1 MARKRQ
7 NCYIYTR
14 VSTEMQVDGYSLEA
28 QKERLRNEAKH
39 RCMKVV
45 GEYSDEGKSGKNIAG
60 RPEFRQM
67 LQDIKSGKDDVQYVL
82 VFKLSRFG
90 RNAADTLNS
99 LQFMEDYGVNLLC
112 VEDGIDS
119 AGAAGKLI
127 ISVLASVAEIERS
140 NISEQ
145 TMAGRQQKA
154 RDGKWNGGFAPYGY
168 KLVDKEGEKA
178 KVLVINEEEAELVR
192 LIYKLYLQNMGLSRV
207 AKWLNDNGYTKKI
220 RQNGSVSLIS
230 SAFVKGVL
238 DNPVYGGFIAYG
250 RRKNEKIDGTRDEY
264 HVVKQDKDSYKLYE
278 GQHDAIIDRETWF
291 RVQAKRELNAFKREK
306 VHSKEHEHMV
316 SALLKCPVC
325 GASMYGVVNRK
336 KKKNSDEF
344 YTDMWYYTCKNRK
357 LVSGHLCNYKKHVRQ
372 DELNAEVI
380 ALVKYVFGG
389 ENDMKDQILKKLDSD
404 DSVKELLEEKT
415 RLEKEKNSLVSK
427 KTKQLRRINDLD
439 IDDKLYDDLMKTYKD
454 GLYEI
459 NEQIA
464 VIDNNLYQNELAI
477 QNAQGENL
485 SVEVYKRI
493 IDEMIDNIDDMTDA
507 DKKMLMNL
515 LIEKIEIYPEK
526 QPDGRW
532 IKSVQFKIP
541 LNIDGKAVDT
551 LYFDDDE
558 DDTEGDEESVPHE
571 TTVETVVLLS
581 HKKADSYI
589 HIDVEFGEGEGKI
602 PVDSIAKRAEAYKPK
617 EKVTYKMIKEYIEAK
632 YGFKVHTAYIAEVKR
647 NLGLPMYD
655 APNAVEELKQPRK
668 HPTPEKVEAIKDAL
682 RYFAVI

>member
-1 MARKRQ
+1 M
-7 NCYIYTR
+7 
-14 VSTEMQVDGYSLEA
+14 EA
-28 QKERLRNEAKH
+28 QKERLRSEAKH
-39 RCMKVV
+39 RGMKIA
-45 GEYSDEGKSGKNIAG
+45 GEYSDEGKSGKNING

-67 LQDIKSGKDDVQYVL
+67 LQDIKSGKDDVDYVL

-140 NISEQ
+140 NIHEQ

-325 GASMYGVVNRK
+325 GASMYGVVDRK
-336 KKKNSDEF
+336 KKKNSDE
-344 YTDMWYYTCKNRK
+344 YYPDIWYYTCKNRK
-357 LVSGHLCNYKKHVRQ
+357 LVSGHLCNYKKHIRQ
-372 DELNAEVI
+372 EELNAEVI

-404 DSVKELLEEKT
+404 DSLNELLEEKT

-427 KTKQLRRINDLD
+427 KSKQLRRINDLD
-439 IDDKLYDDLMKTYKD
+439 IDDEFYDDLMKTYKD

-459 NEQIA
+459 NEQIT

-526 QPDGRW
+526 QKDGRW

-551 LYFDDDE
+551 LYFDDDK
-558 DDTEGDEESVPHE
+558 DTEGDEDYLSKKMR
-571 TTVETVVLLS
+571 VECVVLL
-581 HKKADSYI
+581 
-589 HIDVEFGEGEGKI
+589 
-602 PVDSIAKRAEAYKPK
+602 
-617 EKVTYKMIKEYIEAK
+617 T
-632 YGFKVHTAYIAEVKR
+632 KVH
-647 NLGLPMYD
+647 NG
-655 APNAVEELKQPRK
+655 
-668 HPTPEKVEAIKDAL
+668 
-682 RYFAVI
+682 

>member
-1 MARKRQ
+1 M
-7 NCYIYTR
+7 
-14 VSTEMQVDGYSLEA
+14 DGYSLEA
-28 QKERLRNEAKH
+28 QKERLRSEAKH
-39 RCMKVV
+39 RGMKIV

-60 RPEFRQM
+60 RPEFKRM
-67 LQDIKSGKDDVQYVL
+67 LSDIKSGKDDVQSVL

-90 RNAADTLNS
+90 RNTSDTLNA
-99 LQFMEDYGVNLLC
+99 LQYLEDYGVSLIC

-119 AGAAGKLI
+119 SGPAGKLM
-127 ISVLASVAEIERS
+127 ISVLAAVAEIERD
-140 NISEQ
+140 NIHVQ
-145 TMAGRQQKA
+145 TMEGRKQKA

-192 LIYKLYLQNMGLSRV
+192 LFYKLYLQGMGLSRV

-238 DNPVYGGFIAYG
+238 DSPVYGGFIAYG

-278 GQHDAIIDRETWF
+278 GQHEPIIDRETWF

-306 VHSKEHEHMV
+306 THSKEHEHMV

-404 DSVKELLEEKT
+404 DSVKELLA
-415 RLEKEKNSLVSK
+415 EKERLAKEEAKLSSK
-427 KTKQLRRINDLD
+427 KSKLMRRIADLD
-439 IDDKLYDDLMKTYKD
+439 IDDELYDDLMGTYRASVN
-454 GLYEI
+454 EV
-459 NEQIA
+459 NEQINA
-464 VIDNNLYQNELAI
+464 VENQIYQNELAI
-477 QNAQGENL
+477 QNVQGENL

-493 IDEMIDNIDDMTDA
+493 VDEMIDNIDDMTDA

-526 QPDGRW
+526 QKDGRW

-558 DDTEGDEESVPHE
+558 DDTEGDENSLRQKMHD
-571 TTVETVVLLS
+571 ETVVLLS
-581 HKKADSYI
+581 KGEDRLEKDS
-589 HIDVEFGEGEGKI
+589 D
-602 PVDSIAKRAEAYKPK
+602 
-617 EKVTYKMIKEYIEAK
+617 
-632 YGFKVHTAYIAEVKR
+632 
-647 NLGLPMYD
+647 
-655 APNAVEELKQPRK
+655 
-668 HPTPEKVEAIKDAL
+668 
-682 RYFAVI
+682 

>member
-1 MARKRQ
+1 
-7 NCYIYTR
+7 
-14 VSTEMQVDGYSLEA
+14 MQVDGYSLEA
-28 QKERLRNEAKH
+28 QKERLRSEAKH
-39 RCMKVV
+39 RGMKIV
-45 GEYSDEGKSGKNIAG
+45 GEYSDEGKSGKNITG
-60 RPEFRQM
+60 RPEFKRM
-67 LQDIKSGKDDVQYVL
+67 LGDIKTGKDDVQVVL

-90 RNAADTLNS
+90 RNTSDTLNA
-99 LQFMEDYGVNLLC
+99 LQYLEDYGVSLIC

-119 AGAAGKLI
+119 SGPAGKLM
-127 ISVLASVAEIERS
+127 ISVLAAVAEIERD
-140 NISEQ
+140 NIHVQ
-145 TMAGRQQKA
+145 TMEGRKQKA

-192 LIYKLYLQNMGLSRV
+192 LIYKLYLQGMGLSRV

-278 GQHDAIIDRETWF
+278 GQHEAIIDRETWF

-439 IDDKLYDDLMKTYKD
+439 IDDEFYDDLMKTYKD

-459 NEQIA
+459 NEQIT

-558 DDTEGDEESVPHE
+558 DDTEGDENSPRQSRHD
-571 TTVETVVLLS
+571 ETVALLS
-581 HKKADSYI
+581 
-589 HIDVEFGEGEGKI
+589 
-602 PVDSIAKRAEAYKPK
+602 
-617 EKVTYKMIKEYIEAK
+617 
-632 YGFKVHTAYIAEVKR
+632 
-647 NLGLPMYD
+647 
-655 APNAVEELKQPRK
+655 RK
-668 HPTPEKVEAIKDAL
+668 
-682 RYFAVI
+682 

>member
-1 MARKRQ
+1 M
-7 NCYIYTR
+7 
-14 VSTEMQVDGYSLEA
+14 
-28 QKERLRNEAKH
+28 
-39 RCMKVV
+39 
-45 GEYSDEGKSGKNIAG
+45 
-60 RPEFRQM
+60 
-67 LQDIKSGKDDVQYVL
+67 L

-145 TMAGRQQKA
+145 TMAGRRQKA

-168 KLVDKEGEKA
+168 KLVDREGEKA

-192 LIYKLYLQNMGLSRV
+192 LIYKLYLQGMGLSRV

-306 VHSKEHEHMV
+306 THSKEHEHMV

-427 KTKQLRRINDLD
+427 TTKQLRRINDLD
-439 IDDKLYDDLMKTYKD
+439 IDDEFYDDLMKTYKD

-459 NEQIA
+459 NEQIT

-507 DKKMLMNL
+507 DNKMLMNL

-526 QPDGRW
+526 QKDGRW

-551 LYFDDDE
+551 LYFDGDE
-558 DDTEGDEESVPHE
+558 DDTEGDENYLPLSKNLEC
-571 TTVETVVLLS
+571 VVLLS
-581 HKKADSYI
+581 RQKA
-589 HIDVEFGEGEGKI
+589 
-602 PVDSIAKRAEAYKPK
+602 
-617 EKVTYKMIKEYIEAK
+617 
-632 YGFKVHTAYIAEVKR
+632 
-647 NLGLPMYD
+647 
-655 APNAVEELKQPRK
+655 
-668 HPTPEKVEAIKDAL
+668 
-682 RYFAVI
+682 

>member
-1 MARKRQ
+1 
-7 NCYIYTR
+7 
-14 VSTEMQVDGYSLEA
+14 MQVDGYSLEA
-28 QKERLRNEAKH
+28 QKERLRSEAKH
-39 RCMKVV
+39 RGMKIV
-45 GEYSDEGKSGKNIAG
+45 GEYSDEGKSGKNVSG
-60 RPEFRQM
+60 RPEFKRM
-67 LQDIKSGKDDVQYVL
+67 MQDIKSGKDDVQVVC

-140 NISEQ
+140 NIHEQ

-264 HVVKQDKDSYKLYE
+264 HVVKQDKDSYNLYE

-306 VHSKEHEHMV
+306 THSKEHEHMV

-344 YTDMWYYTCKNRK
+344 YSDMWYYTCKNRK
-357 LVSGHLCNYKKHVRQ
+357 LVSGHLCDYKKHVRQ

-404 DSVKELLEEKT
+404 DSVNELLAEKE

-427 KTKQLRRINDLD
+427 KSKQLRRINDLD
-439 IDDKLYDDLMKTYKD
+439 IDDEFYDDLMKTYKD

-459 NEQIA
+459 NEQIT

-558 DDTEGDEESVPHE
+558 DDTEGDENSLRQKMHDES
-571 TTVETVVLLS
+571 VVLLT
-581 HKKADSYI
+581 
-589 HIDVEFGEGEGKI
+589 
-602 PVDSIAKRAEAYKPK
+602 
-617 EKVTYKMIKEYIEAK
+617 KVQK
-632 YGFKVHTAYIAEVKR
+632 
-647 NLGLPMYD
+647 
-655 APNAVEELKQPRK
+655 
-668 HPTPEKVEAIKDAL
+668 
-682 RYFAVI
+682 

>member
-1 MARKRQ
+1 
-7 NCYIYTR
+7 
-14 VSTEMQVDGYSLEA
+14 MQVDGYSLEA
-28 QKERLRNEAKH
+28 QKERLRSEAKH
-39 RCMKVV
+39 RGMKIV
-45 GEYSDEGKSGKNIAG
+45 GEYSDEGKSGKNITG
-60 RPEFRQM
+60 RPEFKRM
-67 LQDIKSGKDDVQYVL
+67 LGDIKTGKDDVQVVL

-90 RNAADTLNS
+90 RNTSDTLNA
-99 LQFMEDYGVNLLC
+99 LQYLEDYGVSLIC

-119 AGAAGKLI
+119 SGPAGKLM
-127 ISVLASVAEIERS
+127 ISVLAAVAEIERD
-140 NISEQ
+140 NIHVQ
-145 TMAGRQQKA
+145 TMEGRKQKA

-192 LIYKLYLQNMGLSRV
+192 LIYKLYLQGMGLSRV

-278 GQHDAIIDRETWF
+278 GQHEAIIDRETWF

-439 IDDKLYDDLMKTYKD
+439 IDDEFYDDLMKTYKD

-459 NEQIA
+459 NEQIT

-551 LYFDDDE
+551 LYFDDDK
-558 DDTEGDEESVPHE
+558 DDTEGDENSLRQSRHD
-571 TTVETVVLLS
+571 ETVVLLS
-581 HKKADSYI
+581 QQRPDDTIEIDLDLDELDATSAELKATYQEIKDY
-589 HIDVEFGEGEGKI
+589 VLKEFGLKVSSLYISQIKRKCGIEVGENYNLPKSENAR
-602 PVDSIAKRAEAYKPK
+602 VAQCPK
-617 EKVTYKMIKEYIEAK
+617 EKE
-632 YGFKVHTAYIAEVKR
+632 
-647 NLGLPMYD
+647 D
-655 APNAVEELKQPRK
+655 
-668 HPTPEKVEAIKDAL
+668 AIKAAL
-682 RYFAVI
+682 KYFAMI

>member
-1 MARKRQ
+1 
-7 NCYIYTR
+7 
-14 VSTEMQVDGYSLEA
+14 MQVDGYSLEA
-28 QKERLRNEAKH
+28 QKERLRSEAKH
-39 RCMKVV
+39 RGMKIV
-45 GEYSDEGKSGKNIAG
+45 GEYSDEGKSGKNING

-67 LQDIKSGKDDVQYVL
+67 LQDIKSGKDDVDYVL

-140 NISEQ
+140 NIHEQ

-168 KLVDKEGEKA
+168 KLIAKDGEKA

-192 LIYKLYLQNMGLSRV
+192 LIYKLYLQGMGLSRV

-278 GQHDAIIDRETWF
+278 GQHEAIIDRETWF

-439 IDDKLYDDLMKTYKD
+439 IDDEFYDDLMKTYKD

-526 QPDGRW
+526 QKDGRW

-551 LYFDDDE
+551 LYFDDEE
-558 DDTEGDEESVPHE
+558 DDTEGDENSLRQSRHD
-571 TTVETVVLLS
+571 ETVCLL
-581 HKKADSYI
+581 H
-589 HIDVEFGEGEGKI
+589 
-602 PVDSIAKRAEAYKPK
+602 RAN
-617 EKVTYKMIKEYIEAK
+617 M
-632 YGFKVHTAYIAEVKR
+632 
-647 NLGLPMYD
+647 
-655 APNAVEELKQPRK
+655 
-668 HPTPEKVEAIKDAL
+668 
-682 RYFAVI
+682 

>member
-1 MARKRQ
+1 MAKKQ
-7 NCYIYTR
+7 KCYIYTR
-14 VSTEMQVDGYSLEA
+14 VSTELQIDGYSLEA
-28 QKERLRNEAKH
+28 QKERLRSEAKH
-39 RCMKVV
+39 RKMQVC

-60 RPEFRQM
+60 RPKFKQM
-67 LQDIKSGKDDVQYVL
+67 LQDIKSGKDDVDYVL

-145 TMAGRQQKA
+145 TMAGRRQKA

-168 KLVDKEGEKA
+168 QLVNKEGEKA

-192 LIYKLYLQNMGLSRV
+192 QIYKLYLQNMGLSRV

-238 DNPVYGGFIAYG
+238 DNPVYAGFISYG
-250 RRKNEKIDGTRDEY
+250 RRKTEKIEGTRNEF

-306 VHSKEHEHMV
+306 IHSKEHEHMV

-325 GASMYGVVNRK
+325 GASMYGVVDRK
-336 KKKNSDEF
+336 KKKGTDE
-344 YTDMWYYTCKNRK
+344 YYPDIWYYTCKNRK
-357 LVSGHLCNYKKHVRQ
+357 LVSGHLCDYKKHVRQ
-372 DELNAEVI
+372 DELNVEVI
-380 ALVKYVFGG
+380 QLVKYVFGG

-404 DSVKELLEEKT
+404 DSLRELLA
-415 RLEKEKNSLVSK
+415 EKERLTKEREKLSSK
-427 KTKQLRRINDLD
+427 KSKLMRRIADLD
-439 IDDKLYDDLMKTYKD
+439 IDDKLYDDLMKTYR
-454 GLYEI
+454 ESVNEV
-459 NEQIA
+459 NEQIN
-464 VIDNNLYQNELAI
+464 IMENQLYQNELAI
-477 QNAQGENL
+477 ENAEGENL
-485 SVEVYKRI
+485 STEVYKRI
-493 IDEMIDNIDDMTDA
+493 IDEMLDNIDDMNDA

-526 QPDGRW
+526 QKDGRW

-551 LYFDDDE
+551 LFFDDE
-558 DDTEGDEESVPHE
+558 EDTENS
-571 TTVETVVLLS
+571 LS
-581 HKKADSYI
+581 T
-589 HIDVEFGEGEGKI
+589 GK
-602 PVDSIAKRAEAYKPK
+602 
-617 EKVTYKMIKEYIEAK
+617 
-632 YGFKVHTAYIAEVKR
+632 H
-647 NLGLPMYD
+647 
-655 APNAVEELKQPRK
+655 
-668 HPTPEKVEAIKDAL
+668 VEACFFLGAADRNRTGTLFTARDFKSLVSTYSTTAAWL
-682 RYFAVI
+682 AC

>member
-1 MARKRQ
+1 
-7 NCYIYTR
+7 
-14 VSTEMQVDGYSLEA
+14 
-28 QKERLRNEAKH
+28 
-39 RCMKVV
+39 MKIV
-45 GEYSDEGKSGKNIAG
+45 GEYSDEGKSGKNITG
-60 RPEFRQM
+60 RPEFKRM
-67 LQDIKSGKDDVQYVL
+67 LGDIKTGKDDVQVVL

-90 RNAADTLNS
+90 RNTSDTLNA
-99 LQFMEDYGVNLLC
+99 LQYLEDYGVSLIC

-119 AGAAGKLI
+119 SGPAGKLM
-127 ISVLASVAEIERS
+127 ISVLAAVAEIERD
-140 NISEQ
+140 NIHVQ
-145 TMAGRQQKA
+145 TMEGRKQKA

-192 LIYKLYLQNMGLSRV
+192 LIYKLYLQGMGLSRV

-389 ENDMKDQILKKLDSD
+389 ENDMKDQILKRLDSD
-404 DSVKELLEEKT
+404 DSVKELQEEKT

-439 IDDKLYDDLMKTYKD
+439 IDDEFYDDLMKTYKD

-459 NEQIA
+459 NEQIT

-526 QPDGRW
+526 QKDGRW

-571 TTVETVVLLS
+571 ATVETCALLS
-581 HKKADSYI
+581 KLQGEE
-589 HIDVEFGEGEGKI
+589 HIETGI
-602 PVDSIAKRAEAYKPK
+602 SLSKRE
-617 EKVTYKMIKEYIEAK
+617 I
-632 YGFKVHTAYIAEVKR
+632 G
-647 NLGLPMYD
+647 D
-655 APNAVEELKQPRK
+655 QP
-668 HPTPEKVEAIKDAL
+668 
-682 RYFAVI
+682 

>member
-1 MARKRQ
+1 MTKKRQ

-14 VSTEMQVDGYSLEA
+14 VSTELQLDGYSLEA
-28 QKERLRNEAKH
+28 QKERLRSEAKH
-39 RCMKVV
+39 RGMKIV

-60 RPEFRQM
+60 RPEFKRM
-67 LQDIKSGKDDVQYVL
+67 LSDIKTGKDDVQYVL

-90 RNAADTLNS
+90 RNAVDTLNS

-140 NISEQ
+140 NIHEQ

-178 KVLVINEEEAELVR
+178 KVLVINEEEAELVK

-250 RRKNEKIDGTRDEY
+250 RRKTEKIEGTRNEF
-264 HVVKQDKDSYKLYE
+264 HVVKQDKDSYKLYPGKHE
-278 GQHDAIIDRETWF
+278 PIIDRETWF

-306 VHSKEHEHMV
+306 THSKEHEHMV

-404 DSVKELLEEKT
+404 DSLNELLEEKT

-439 IDDKLYDDLMKTYKD
+439 IDDEFYDDLMKTYKD

-464 VIDNNLYQNELAI
+464 VIESNLYQNELAI

-493 IDEMIDNIDDMTDA
+493 IDEMINNIDDMTDA

-526 QPDGRW
+526 QKDGRW

-551 LYFDDDE
+551 LYFDDEE
-558 DDTEGDEESVPHE
+558 DDTEGDENSLRQKMHDEC
-571 TTVETVVLLS
+571 VVLLTKA
-581 HKKADSYI
+581 HK
-589 HIDVEFGEGEGKI
+589 
-602 PVDSIAKRAEAYKPK
+602 
-617 EKVTYKMIKEYIEAK
+617 
-632 YGFKVHTAYIAEVKR
+632 
-647 NLGLPMYD
+647 
-655 APNAVEELKQPRK
+655 
-668 HPTPEKVEAIKDAL
+668 
-682 RYFAVI
+682 